1 MKQIRIKSGT
11 CPSYLMGGK
20 WYDVIPDGS
29 SDTLV
34 NFIDDDGDEMNARI
48 NGCANLGGGTWEVRE
63 VKEESMKEHKISD
76 EKLREI
82 YNHPDICDE
91 WKDRIKEAVP
101 TFKVE
106 EKWVDI
112 TKDIKWW
119 VRNVSGGY
127 DLMGSYGDIDR
138 LLWAKPNGTV
148 TINKVMKESEYRVV
162 YSGQYFRVE
171 KRGE

>member
-1 MKQIRIKSGT
+1 MKQIRIKSGR
-11 CPSYLMGGK
+11 PESYLTVGK

-106 EKWVDI
+106 EWVDI

-119 VRNVSGGY
+119 VRNERGGY
-127 DLMGSYGDIDR
+127 DLLGEYGGRKD
-138 LLWAKPNGTV
+138 LLWASPTEGV
-148 TINKVMKESEYRVV
+148 GLEYRDDKINYRVIQ
-162 YSGQYFRVE
+162 SGQYFRVE
-171 KRGE
+171 KRDK